1 MVRRSK
7 GCVEGVRYRDVW
19 PFEVLANISST
30 RLRFVSR
37 CQCIGDIGHKN
48 LPRVSA
54 IIRHPRKAVWLW
66 EFVGV
71 LGWVGVMAVREKRA
85 TIASPVTTFRRA
97 LAVGTSHVRSEA
109 VDTLRFPHP
118 RPGQT
123 FGRNTDGQY
132 LRAGR
137 CS

>member
-54 IIRHPRKAVWLW
+54 IIRHPRKDNPTSAKS
-66 EFVGV
+66 GV
-71 LGWVGVMAVREKRA
+71 AKAQQLYAKATADGV
-85 TIASPVTTFRRA
+85 
-97 LAVGTSHVRSEA
+97 EA
-109 VDTLRFPHP
+109 AKDRLKTLR
-118 RPGQT
+118 
-123 FGRNTDGQY
+123 
-132 LRAGR
+132 
-137 CS
+137 